1 MLKEY
6 SIPNELMFK
15 VFCVMPIAS
24 KDFGQH
30 EISLMNAVIIERTI
44 LNIQSVL
51 HMILVF

>member
-1 MLKEY
+1 
-6 SIPNELMFK
+6 
-15 VFCVMPIAS
+15 MPIAS
-24 KDFGQH
+24 KDFLVQH

>member
-1 MLKEY
+1 
-6 SIPNELMFK
+6 
-15 VFCVMPIAS
+15 MPIVLGFF
-24 KDFGQH
+24 DIH